1 MRQRIKKSTLN
12 VEFCYS
18 TVVARVNNSSSD
30 EIRAELTRLNIR
42 AAYRETTIV
51 KTAVAVEFMMFGSP
65 VQKPL
70 DWIERLE
77 AAHMEYKIIYKW
89 LYGEYSKSWSGY
101 H

>member
-1 MRQRIKKSTLN
+1 MT

-30 EIRAELTRLNIR
+30 EIKAELTRLNMR
-42 AAYRETTIV
+42 AAYREQNTV
-51 KTAVAVEFMMFGSP
+51 KVAVAVEFVMFGNS

-77 AAHMEYKIIYKW
+77 AAGIKYKIIYK
-89 LYGEYSKSWSGY
+89 
-101 H
+101 

>member
-1 MRQRIKKSTLN
+1 MRTRIKKSTTT

-30 EIRAELTRLNIR
+30 EIRAELTRLNQR
-42 AAYRETTIV
+42 AAYRETTV
-51 KTAVAVEFMMFGSP
+51 KTAGAVEFNMFGSS

-77 AAHMEYKIIYKW
+77 AANIEYKIIYK
-89 LYGEYSKSWSGY
+89 
-101 H
+101 

>member
-1 MRQRIKKSTLN
+1 MN

-30 EIRAELTRLNIR
+30 EIRAELTRLNMR
-42 AAYRETTIV
+42 AAKRSTV
-51 KTAVAVEFMMFGSP
+51 KVAVAVEFMMFGSP

-77 AAHMEYKIIYKW
+77 AAHMSYQIIYR
-89 LYGEYSKSWSGY
+89 
-101 H
+101 

>member
-1 MRQRIKKSTLN
+1 MRTRIRKSTTT

-30 EIRAELTRLNIR
+30 EIKAELTRLNMR
-42 AAYRETTIV
+42 AAYSETTM

-70 DWIERLE
+70 DWIARLD
-77 AAHMEYKIIYKW
+77 AANIDYKIIYKW
-89 LYGEYSKSWSGY
+89 
-101 H
+101 

>member
-1 MRQRIKKSTLN
+1 MRARIRKSTTT

-42 AAYRETTIV
+42 AAYRETTV
-51 KTAVAVEFMMFGSP
+51 KVAVAVEFNMFGSP

-70 DWIERLE
+70 DWIEKLE
-77 AAHMEYKIIYKW
+77 AANIKYEIIY
-89 LYGEYSKSWSGY
+89 E
-101 H
+101 